1 MRTANQIRSEFIDFF
16 KGKDHEFVPS
26 SPIVPVGDETLLF
39 ANAGMNQF
47 KDIFLGLA
55 PAQYRRVANSQKCLR
70 VSGKHNDL
78 EEVGKDTYHHTF
90 FEMLGNWSF
99 DDYFKAESIEWAWE
113 LLTKVWGIEPG
124 RLWATVFA
132 GDEADGLPEDKE
144 AASLWPKVTPLPAE
158 KVLACGKKDN
168 FWEMG
173 ETGPCGPCSE
183 IHIDLGTDRC
193 DMKNVP
199 GHQCRVNGGCA
210 RFIELWNLVFIQFNR
225 QPDGKLLPLAARY
238 VDTGAGLERIV
249 AVLQNKASNYD
260 TDLFMPII
268 ERTSDMTGHK
278 YTSRLGN
285 KTDNAFRVIADHI
298 RALVFAITDG
308 ATPSNEGRGYVIR
321 RILRRA
327 SRSGRELGMHEPFI
341 YKLVPVV
348 VDCLG
353 EAFGEIRERA
363 DYVSTVIEAEEAGF
377 GRTLD
382 RGIEIFA
389 GAAERAQKSKDKV
402 ITGDDAFQLYD
413 TYGFPLD
420 LTQLMAAERGL
431 KVDTAKF
438 SELMEQQRE
447 RARAA
452 IAKDSF
458 SITDKVSG
466 QVLPE
471 TEDLQKYHTDQCDA
485 VIVGLIDSD
494 GFKDK
499 GRIEAGAQVGIV
511 LDKTCFYAEAGGQ
524 VGDCGV
530 IQSRSM
536 GVPPMSSTAVPA
548 VNTTDTPSNSLG
560 TDLPVK
566 QLPITKRH
574 GAKLPHW
581 TQLGATYAVT
591 FRLAD
596 SLPVTVAESW
606 RREREEIE
614 QRAKAQNRSL
624 TSQELVELQRLY
636 STKIDSILN
645 NGQGACYM
653 KDERVAR
660 IVQDALQHF
669 HADHYELIAWAIMP
683 NHVHVVV
690 RPLGTHELPE
700 ILHSWKS
707 FTAKQANKVLER
719 SGPFW
724 QDEYYDHLIR
734 DEEDLH
740 HAIKYVIS
748 NPRCSGLCD
757 WPWVGM
763 QETTHGQDAP
773 DTHGRD
779 AHATSPDTHGR
790 DAHATSPDTHG
801 RDAHA
806 TFVVEKTIKI
816 ANCIVHQGKV
826 AEGAFDVGDKVHAVV
841 SKDRNSV
848 KKNHTATHVL
858 QWALQQVLGKSVAQQ
873 GSYVGPDYLRFDFTY
888 PKAPS
893 SEQLKRAEELVREKI
908 AADLPVT
915 WTVMAKDEAQK
926 LGAMALFGEKYGQ
939 EVRVVALGAGD
950 KDEIS
955 EAFSREFCGGTH
967 VDRLGVIGGFKI
979 IKEESISAGVRRITA
994 LTGAGLTA
1002 YLEKAGDIVDELSA
1016 MLKIPSES
1024 LVERV
1029 GQLLK
1034 DNKKLTKDLKAA
1046 VRQSGSDS
1054 MAEARK
1060 LLEKSE
1066 KIGDASIIIGRLS
1079 TTSIEQAREAVDMLK
1094 KKAKSAAIV
1103 LGFDDDGRATLLAGV
1118 TDDLVAKGLKA
1129 GDIVRE
1135 IAPIV
1140 DGGGGGRPQM
1150 AQAGGKNPT
1159 KIDDALAKAGEIIKQ
1174 KLNG

>member
-1 MRTANQIRSEFIDFF
+1 MTVRIIFTFCNVILIFNLSMRTANQIRSEFIDFF
-16 KGKDHEFVPS
+16 RGKNHEFVPS
-26 SPIVPVGDETLLF
+26 SPIVPIGDDTLLF

-55 PAQYRRVANSQKCLR
+55 AAQYRRVANSQKCLR

-132 GDEADGLPEDKE
+132 GDEADGLPKDQE
-144 AASLWPKVTPLPAE
+144 AVSLWPKVTPLPAE

-183 IHIDLGTDRC
+183 IHIDLGPDRC

-199 GHQCRVNGGCA
+199 GHECRVNGGCA

-225 QPDGKLLPLAARY
+225 QPDGKLVPLPAKY

-249 AVLQNKASNYD
+249 AVLQNKTSNYD

-268 ERTSDMTGHK
+268 ERTSDITGHK
-278 YTSRLGN
+278 YTSKLGN
-285 KTDNAFRVIADHI
+285 KTDNAFRVIADHT

-327 SRSGRELGMHEPFI
+327 SRFGRELGMHEPFI

-353 EAFGEIRERA
+353 EAFGEIGERA

-389 GAAERAQKSKDKV
+389 GAAKRAQKSKDKV
-402 ITGDDAFQLYD
+402 ITGNDAFQLYD

-452 IAKDSF
+452 IAKDSL
-458 SITDKVSG
+458 SITDKVSV
-466 QVLPE
+466 QLLPE
-471 TEDLQKYHTDQCDA
+471 TEDLQKYHTDECDA
-485 VIVGLIDSD
+485 VIVGLIDND

-499 GRIEAGAQVGIV
+499 GRIEASAQVGVI

-524 VGDCGV
+524 VGDCGI
-530 IQSRSM
+530 IQS
-536 GVPPMSSTAVPA
+536 
-548 VNTTDTPSNSLG
+548 D
-560 TDLPVK
+560 
-566 QLPITKRH
+566 
-574 GAKLPHW
+574 
-581 TQLGATYAVT
+581 
-591 FRLAD
+591 
-596 SLPVTVAESW
+596 
-606 RREREEIE
+606 
-614 QRAKAQNRSL
+614 KAR
-624 TSQELVELQRLY
+624 
-636 STKIDSILN
+636 
-645 NGQGACYM
+645 
-653 KDERVAR
+653 
-660 IVQDALQHF
+660 
-669 HADHYELIAWAIMP
+669 
-683 NHVHVVV
+683 
-690 RPLGTHELPE
+690 
-700 ILHSWKS
+700 
-707 FTAKQANKVLER
+707 
-719 SGPFW
+719 
-724 QDEYYDHLIR
+724 
-734 DEEDLH
+734 
-740 HAIKYVIS
+740 
-748 NPRCSGLCD
+748 
-757 WPWVGM
+757 
-763 QETTHGQDAP
+763 
-773 DTHGRD
+773 
-779 AHATSPDTHGR
+779 
-790 DAHATSPDTHG
+790 
-801 RDAHA
+801 
-806 TFVVEKTIKI
+806 FVVEKTIKI

-826 AEGAFDVGDKVHAVV
+826 AEGAFDVSDKVHAVV
-841 SKDRNSV
+841 SKDRNSI

-893 SEQLKRAEELVREKI
+893 SEQLKQAEELVREKI

-915 WTVMAKDEAQK
+915 WTIMPKDEAQK

-939 EVRVVALGAGD
+939 EVRVVALGAGN

-955 EAFSREFCGGTH
+955 DAFSREFCGGTH

-994 LTGAGLTA
+994 LTGTGLTA

-1034 DNKKLTKDLKAA
+1034 DNKKLTKNLKAA
-1046 VRQSGSDS
+1046 ARQSGSDS

-1103 LGFDDDGRATLLAGV
+1103 LGFDDEDRATLLAGV

-1129 GDIVRE
+1129 GDIVKE

-1150 AQAGGKNPT
+1150 AQAGGKNPK

-1174 KLNG
+1174 KLGG

>member
-1 MRTANQIRSEFIDFF
+1 MKTAKQIRHEFVDFF
-16 KGKDHEFVPS
+16 EGKDHEIVPS
-26 SPIVPVGDETLLF
+26 SPIVPIGDETLLF

-55 PAQYRRVANSQKCLR
+55 PAQHRRVADSQKCLR

-113 LLTKVWGIEPG
+113 LLTKVWGIGPD

-132 GDEADGLPEDKE
+132 GDEADGLPKDKE
-144 AASLWPKVTPLPAE
+144 AANLWPKVTPISAE
-158 KVLACGKKDN
+158 KVLACSKKDN

-183 IHIDLGTDRC
+183 IHIDLGPDRC

-199 GHQCRVNGGCA
+199 NHVCRVNGGCA

-225 QPDGKLLPLAARY
+225 QPGGKLVPLSAKY

-249 AVLQNKASNYD
+249 AVMQNKQSNYD

-268 ERTSDMTGHK
+268 ERTGRITGHK
-278 YTSRLGN
+278 YTSKLGN

-327 SRSGRELGMHEPFI
+327 SRFGRELGMHEPFL

-348 VDCLG
+348 ADFMG
-353 EAFGEIRERA
+353 EAFDEIRERA
-363 DYVSTVIEAEEAGF
+363 DHVATVIESEETGF

-389 GAAERAQKSKDKV
+389 GAAEKAQKSKDKV
-402 ITGDDAFQLYD
+402 ITGEDAFQLYD

-420 LTQLMAAERGL
+420 LTQLMAQERSL

-438 SELMEQQRE
+438 SELMEQQRQ

-452 IAKDSF
+452 TAKDSI
-458 SITDKVSG
+458 SITDTASG

-471 TEDLQKYHTDQCDA
+471 TEDLHKYHTDECDA
-485 VIVGLIDSD
+485 VIVGFVDSD

-524 VGDCGV
+524 VGDCGL
-530 IQSRSM
+530 IKS
-536 GVPPMSSTAVPA
+536 G
-548 VNTTDTPSNSLG
+548 
-560 TDLPVK
+560 
-566 QLPITKRH
+566 
-574 GAKLPHW
+574 
-581 TQLGATYAVT
+581 
-591 FRLAD
+591 
-596 SLPVTVAESW
+596 
-606 RREREEIE
+606 
-614 QRAKAQNRSL
+614 KAQF
-624 TSQELVELQRLY
+624 
-636 STKIDSILN
+636 I
-645 NGQGACYM
+645 
-653 KDERVAR
+653 
-660 IVQDALQHF
+660 
-669 HADHYELIAWAIMP
+669 
-683 NHVHVVV
+683 
-690 RPLGTHELPE
+690 
-700 ILHSWKS
+700 
-707 FTAKQANKVLER
+707 
-719 SGPFW
+719 
-724 QDEYYDHLIR
+724 
-734 DEEDLH
+734 
-740 HAIKYVIS
+740 
-748 NPRCSGLCD
+748 
-757 WPWVGM
+757 
-763 QETTHGQDAP
+763 
-773 DTHGRD
+773 
-779 AHATSPDTHGR
+779 
-790 DAHATSPDTHG
+790 
-801 RDAHA
+801 
-806 TFVVEKTIKI
+806 VEKTIKI

-826 AEGAFDVGDKVHAVV
+826 AEGALDIGEKVHAIV

-858 QWALQQVLGKSVAQQ
+858 QWALQEVLGKSVAQQ
-873 GSYVGPDYLRFDFTY
+873 GSYVGPDYLRFDLTY

-893 SEQLKRAEELVREKI
+893 SEQLRQVEDLVREKI

-915 WTVMAKDEAQK
+915 WTVMPKDQAQK
-926 LGAMALFGEKYGQ
+926 LGAMALFGEKYGD
-939 EVRVVALGAGD
+939 EVRVVAIGAED
-950 KDEIS
+950 KDGIN

-967 VDRLGVIGGFKI
+967 VEKLGDIGGFKI

-994 LTGAGLTA
+994 LTGSALTNH
-1002 YLEKAGDIVDELSA
+1002 LEKAGDIVDELSA
-1016 MLKIPSES
+1016 TLKVPSES

-1034 DNKKLTKDLKAA
+1034 DNKKLAKELKTAA
-1046 VRQSGSDS
+1046 RQSGSDS

-1060 LLEKSE
+1060 LLEKAE
-1066 KIGDASIIIGRLS
+1066 KIGDASIIIGQLS
-1079 TTSIEQAREAVDMLK
+1079 TTTADQAREAVDMLK
-1094 KKAKSAAIV
+1094 KKAKTAAIV
-1103 LGFDDDGRATLLAGV
+1103 LGFDDDDKATLLAGV

-1129 GDIVRE
+1129 GDIVKE

-1150 AQAGGKNPT
+1150 AQAGGKNPK
-1159 KIDDALAKAGEIIKQ
+1159 KIGDALNRASEIIKQ